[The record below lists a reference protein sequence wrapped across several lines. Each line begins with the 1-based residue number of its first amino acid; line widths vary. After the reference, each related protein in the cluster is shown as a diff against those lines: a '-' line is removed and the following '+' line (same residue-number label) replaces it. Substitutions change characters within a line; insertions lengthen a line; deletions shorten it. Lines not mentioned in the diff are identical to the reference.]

1 MILKGH
7 ELRTG
12 VEQSFN
18 KICAHLGLT
27 HCKIVWCGNATTASI
42 SSSRTIYLPNL
53 KDDTTHNRATFN
65 RYVGYIFHEL
75 LHHKYT
81 DFTVDSRVG
90 SNPQYLSQ
98 LHNAIEDAWIERTAI
113 RSGLIPNALPV
124 LKILVDGI
132 VDQSLSELADWSDPS
147 VYPFALAIHARGF
160 ANPVP
165 LADGLLPIFDE
176 ASSRIDL
183 ARSTADTL
191 EIAQWVY
198 DQLKLPPPKPS
209 NKPTN
214 GDQGEGEP
222 GEQDDKPGE
231 PGQPGGQS
239 PGVRKEVTKFHRA
252 KDVEPVLKAESDE
265 VSDTDY
271 GSDVGRQ
278 QLHNRGN
285 HNFDTGANVPGR
297 LRYEVRK
304 MFENSATE
312 SFEHNRKAG
321 QLHSGALH
329 KIGHS
334 NRLFKRHHEQAGIE
348 SAVVI
353 VLDVSGS
360 MFQRDNKLIKVAVP
374 TCATLCDTLERAGVA
389 VSIVTFN
396 SNVSVLKPFNK
407 RTKQS
412 LESLKNLSGGGG
424 TEDCTAIRFAHNL
437 LFSRPENRKVAFVLT
452 DGVGQ
457 FHAVR
462 DQVKTGERLAVT
474 TIGIGICSDV
484 SNLYTNSI
492 NIDRVEDLAKSTFN
506 QIKLA

>member
-27 HCKIVWCGNATTASI
+27 KCKIVWCGNATTASI
-42 SSSRTIYLPNL
+42 SSSRTIRLPNL

-65 RYVGYIFHEL
+65 RYVGYVFHEL

-81 DFTVDSRVG
+81 DFTVHAGD
-90 SNPQYLSQ
+90 NQYLSQ
-98 LHNAIEDAWIERTAI
+98 LHNAVEDAWIERTAI
-113 RSGLIPNALPV
+113 RSGLIPNALNV

-132 VDQSLSELADWSDPS
+132 VDESLSEVADWSDPS
-147 VYPFALAIHARGF
+147 VYPYALAIHARGF

-183 ARSTADTL
+183 ARSTVDTL

-198 DQLKLPPPKPS
+198 DQLELPPTKPS
-209 NKPTN
+209 NKPTK
-214 GDQGEGEP
+214 GDQGEGK
-222 GEQDDKPGE
+222 GEPGE
-231 PGQPGGQS
+231 PGVGQPGA
-239 PGVRKEVTKFHRA
+239 RKAVNKLDKA
-252 KDVEPVLKAESDE
+252 KNVEPVLKADDE
-265 VSDTDY
+265 MVSDSDY
-271 GSDVGRQ
+271 GSDVGRH
-278 QLHNRGN
+278 QLHVSGN

-304 MFENSATE
+304 LFENSATE

-334 NRLFKRHHEQAGIE
+334 DRLFKRHHEQAGIE

-396 SNVSVLKPFNK
+396 SNVSVLKPFTK

-424 TEDCTAIRFAHNL
+424 TDDCTAIRFAHNL

-462 DQVKTGERLAVT
+462 DQVKTGERLGVT

>member
-18 KICAHLGLT
+18 KICAYLGLT
-27 HCKIVWCGNATTASI
+27 SCKIVWCGNATTASI
-42 SSSRTIYLPNL
+42 SSSRTIRLPNL

-65 RYVGYIFHEL
+65 RYVGYVFHEL

-81 DFTVDSRVG
+81 DFSVHAG
-90 SNPQYLSQ
+90 NNQYLSQ
-98 LHNAIEDAWIERTAI
+98 LHNAVEDAWIERTAI

-124 LKILVDGI
+124 LKILIDGI
-132 VDQSLSELADWSDPS
+132 VDQSLSEVTDWADPS
-147 VYPFALAIHARGF
+147 VYPYALAIHARGF

-198 DQLKLPPPKPS
+198 DQLKLPATKPS
-209 NKPTN
+209 NKPTK
-214 GDQGEGEP
+214 GDRGEGKGEP
-222 GEQDDKPGE
+222 GEPGE
-231 PGQPGGQS
+231 PGVGQPGGQS
-239 PGVRKEVTKFHRA
+239 PGVRKAVTKSHRA
-252 KDVEPVLKAESDE
+252 KDVEPVLKADSDMVSES
-265 VSDTDY
+265 DY
-271 GSDVGRQ
+271 GSNVGCQ
-278 QLHNRGN
+278 QLHVSGN
-285 HNFDTGANVPGR
+285 HNFDTVANVPGR

-304 MFENSATE
+304 LFENSATE

-334 NRLFKRHHEQAGIE
+334 DRLFKRHHEHAGIE

-412 LESLKNLSGGGG
+412 LENLKNLSGGGG

-457 FHAVR
+457 FHDVR
-462 DQVKTGERLAVT
+462 DQVKSGERLGVT

-484 SNLYTNSI
+484 SGLYSNSI
-492 NIDRVEDLAKSTFN
+492 NIDKVDDLAKSTFN